1 MNSQL
6 DGHIHPAGWISASYY
21 VHVPETVLRGE
32 RAGWLRLGAPG
43 LPGLDLPAERYIC
56 PEAGAAIFFP
66 SYMWHGV
73 EPFESEDVRVTAPF
87 DLLPE

>member
-1 MNSQL
+1 MQSQTRTE
-6 DGHIHPAGWISASYY
+6 S
-21 VHVPETVLRGE
+21 E
-32 RAGWLRLGAPG
+32 
-43 LPGLDLPAERYIC
+43 
-56 PEAGAAIFFP
+56 IFFP